1 MANLINPFGDATQAS
16 PSRYDLFIDTY
27 APEVQAQYQYN
38 LFISRMVQQQ
48 MIESGTSKRFM
59 ITGRIGS
66 YKHNFGDS
74 FYGLDMEQAYRTI
87 HLDDR
92 PQATGVEYEDLVTMI
107 EQVPAVRAQY
117 TVQMADALSSWVE
130 VETLKMLYAAGRTA
144 ANANADT
151 SFYRGSYD
159 WEDGDF
165 ADGSAP
171 TPPTDVTENAA
182 GAQNLLEYI
191 DAYVVALENEGIN
204 PTGLN
209 CVVSPK
215 LWQEVFKL
223 DQVNDTATSASGAN
237 APTAGNVSIFA
248 DMNINSNPLSIS
260 EYYDYVTP
268 LRYNGVSIWKHNMWN
283 GSARSSTG
291 FAQNWTAV
299 ANPHA
304 AVSSADNRNGF
315 NTTNCS
321 AILFKGDAIGL
332 VNKMGPTVKIETPS
346 RTDNELIRA
355 KVWIGGGTL
364 KPELATVFHKA

>member
-38 LFISRMVQQQ
+38 LFVNRMVQQQ

-59 ITGRIGS
+59 ITGRVGS

-74 FYGLDMEQAYRTI
+74 FYGLDMDQAYRTI

-130 VETLKMLYAAGRTA
+130 VETLKMLYAASLTS

-151 SFYRGSYD
+151 SFYR
-159 WEDGDF
+159 
-165 ADGSAP
+165 SAP
-171 TPPTDVTENAA
+171 HYNTGSGVYEFTQTGAITQGTVAETDA
-182 GAQNLLEYI
+182 GAQNLLGYI
-191 DAYVVALENEGIN
+191 DDYIVALENEGI
-204 PTGLN
+204 PATGLN
-209 CVVSPK
+209 CVCSPK
-215 LWQEVFKL
+215 LWQELFKL
-223 DQVNDTATSASGAN
+223 DTLHGTPGSGS
-237 APTAGNVSIFA
+237 TAGNVSIYA

-260 EYYDYVTP
+260 EYYGESTP
-268 LRYNGVSIWKHNMWN
+268 LRYNGVSIWKHGLWKQ
-283 GSARSSTG
+283 SARGGTG
-291 FAQNWTAV
+291 FAQNWTSV
-299 ANPHA
+299 DNPHA
-304 AVSSADNRNGF
+304 AVSSADNRNV
-315 NTTNCS
+315 NASTCS
-321 AILFKGDAIGL
+321 AILFKGDAIGF
-332 VNKMGPTVKIETPS
+332 VNKMGPTVKVETPS

-364 KPELATVFHKA
+364 KPELVASFKTS

>member
-1 MANLINPFGDATQAS
+1 MANQVNPFGDATQAS
-16 PSRYDLFIDTY
+16 PTRYDLFIDTY

-38 LFISRMVQQQ
+38 LFVNRMVQQQ
-48 MIESGTSKRFM
+48 MIDSGTSKRFM

-74 FYGLDMEQAYRTI
+74 FYGLDMDQAYRTI

-130 VETLKMLYAAGRTA
+130 VETLKMLYAAAETTA
-144 ANANADT
+144 DSNADA

-159 WEDGDF
+159 WTAGDF
-165 ADGSAP
+165 AQTDAIDH
-171 TPPTDVTENAA
+171 PTDVTEDLA
-182 GAQNLLEYI
+182 GAQLLLGYI
-191 DAYVVALENEGIN
+191 DDYVVALENEGI
-204 PTGLN
+204 PATGLN

-215 LWQEVFKL
+215 LWQELFKL
-223 DQVNDTATSASGAN
+223 DTLISSGSS
-237 APTAGNVSIFA
+237 TAGNVSIYA

-260 EYYDYVTP
+260 EYYDYNTP
-268 LRYNGVSIWKHNMWN
+268 LRYNGVSIWKHGLWN
-283 GSARSSTG
+283 GAARGSTG
-291 FAQNWTAV
+291 FAQNWTSAG
-299 ANPHA
+299 NPQA
-304 AVSSADNRNGF
+304 AVSGENRNLDA
-315 NTTNCS
+315 TNVS
-321 AILFKGDAIGL
+321 ALLFKGDAIGF
-332 VNKMGPTVKIETPS
+332 VSKMGPTVKVETPS

-364 KPELATVFHKA
+364 KPELVTAFKKA